1 MSPEKLPQTS
11 QQTLGNLETE
21 MGNLSALN
29 NNNQKNENPM
39 DQMRDGDIS
48 GKSEEKSNTEQYNA
62 ESLDKVNDNLQAT
75 AALNAVQNPTERR
88 QAQSIRVNLISKQS
102 ARQRQVDLDD
112 IIGTQTTN
120 SVNLPPLQNNS
131 TKNLKFSR

>member
-29 NNNQKNENPM
+29 NNNQKSEYQM

-62 ESLDKVNDNLQAT
+62 ESLDKVNDNMQAT

>member
-29 NNNQKNENPM
+29 NNNQKSEYPM

-62 ESLDKVNDNLQAT
+62 ESLDKVNDNIQAT

>member
-29 NNNQKNENPM
+29 NNNQKSEYQM

-62 ESLDKVNDNLQAT
+62 ESLDKVNDNMQAT
-75 AALNAVQNPTERR
+75 AALNAIQNPTERR

>member
-29 NNNQKNENPM
+29 NNQKSEYQM

-62 ESLDKVNDNLQAT
+62 ESLDKVNDNMQAT
-75 AALNAVQNPTERR
+75 AALNAIQNPTERR

>member
-29 NNNQKNENPM
+29 NNNQKSEYQM

-62 ESLDKVNDNLQAT
+62 ESLDKVNDNIQAT